1 MKLLHL
7 DSSLLGDA
15 SASRQLSRAIVERL
29 QRDLPGL
36 EAIYRDLD
44 AAPLPHLTGA
54 DLAAGRQP
62 ANGLDE
68 AASAVAKTNAAV
80 LQEFLDADIVVV
92 GAPMY
97 NLGVPSVLKAWID
110 RISIA
115 GVTFRYTE
123 KGPEGLAGGKRVVI
137 ASTRGGLYAEGSP
150 GAALDFQETYLRTVF
165 AFLGVTD
172 VQVVRAEGLALG
184 PEQRHASLQVALG
197 EPARQAA

>member
-1 MKLLHL
+1 MKLLHI

-15 SASRQLSRAIVERL
+15 SASRQLSRSIAQRL
-29 QRDLPGL
+29 QRDIPGL
-36 EAIYRDLD
+36 EATYRDLD

-54 DLAAGRQP
+54 DLASRQA

-68 AASAVAKTNAAV
+68 PVSAGARTNAAV
-80 LQEFLDADIVVV
+80 LQEFVDADIVVV

-97 NLGVPSVLKAWID
+97 NLGIPSVLKAWID

-123 KGPEGLAGGKRVVI
+123 KGPQGLAGGKRVVI
-137 ASTRGGLYAEGSP
+137 ASTRGGLYAAGSP

-172 VQVVRAEGLALG
+172 LQVIRAEGLALG
-184 PEQRHASLQVALG
+184 PEQREASLQAALG
-197 EPARQAA
+197 EPDRLAA

>member
-7 DSSLLGDA
+7 DSSLLGEG
-15 SASRQLSRAIVERL
+15 SASRQLTRSIVGRL
-29 QRDLPGL
+29 RRDHPGL
-36 EAIYRDLD
+36 DVGYRDLD
-44 AAPLPHLTGA
+44 TTPLAHLTGA
-54 DLAAGRQP
+54 ELAGARQP
-62 ANGLDE
+62 ADSLDK
-68 AASAVAKTNAAV
+68 AVGASVRTNAMV

-97 NLGVPSVLKAWID
+97 NFGVPSVLKAWID

-123 KGPEGLAGGKRVVI
+123 KGPVGLAGGKRVVI

-150 GAALDFQETYLRTVF
+150 GSALDFQETYLRTVF

-172 VQVVRAEGLALG
+172 VEVVRAEGLALG
-184 PEQRHASLQVALG
+184 PEQRQAALQAALG

>member
-1 MKLLHL
+1 MNLLHI
-7 DSSLLGDA
+7 DSSLLGEA
-15 SASRQLSRAIVERL
+15 SASRQLSRSIVERL
-29 QRDLPGL
+29 QREHPGL
-36 EAIYRDLD
+36 QATYRDLD
-44 AAPLPHLTGA
+44 AAPLPHWTGA
-54 DLAAGRQP
+54 DLAASRQP
-62 ANGLDE
+62 ANSPDE
-68 AASAVAKTNAAV
+68 PLSASAKTNAAV

-97 NLGVPSVLKAWID
+97 NLGVPSALKAWID

-123 KGPEGLAGGKRVVI
+123 HGPEGLAGGKRVVI

-150 GAALDFQETYLRTVF
+150 IAALDFQETYLRAVF

-172 VQVVRAEGLALG
+172 VQVVRAEGLALS
-184 PEQRHASLQVALG
+184 PEHRQAALQAALG

>member
-1 MKLLHL
+1 MNLLHI
-7 DSSLLGDA
+7 DSSLLGEA
-15 SASRQLSRAIVERL
+15 SASRQLSRSIVERL
-29 QRDLPGL
+29 QREHPGL
-36 EAIYRDLD
+36 QATYRDLD
-44 AAPLPHLTGA
+44 AAPLPHWTGT
-54 DLAAGRQP
+54 DLAASRQP
-62 ANGLDE
+62 ANSLDE
-68 AASAVAKTNAAV
+68 AISAGAKTNAAV

-123 KGPEGLAGGKRVVI
+123 HGPAGLAGGKRVVI

-150 GAALDFQETYLRTVF
+150 GSALDFQETYLRTVF

-184 PEQRHASLQVALG
+184 PEQRQAALQAALG
-197 EPARQAA
+197 EPDRQAA

>member
-1 MKLLHL
+1 MKLLHI
-7 DSSLLGDA
+7 DSSLLGEA
-15 SASRQLSRAIVERL
+15 SASRQLSRSIVERL
-29 QRDLPGL
+29 QREHPGL
-36 EAIYRDLD
+36 QTTYRDLD
-44 AAPLPHLTGA
+44 AAPLPHWTGT
-54 DLAAGRQP
+54 DF
-62 ANGLDE
+62 
-68 AASAVAKTNAAV
+68 AASRQAANSLDVDAGAKTNAAV
-80 LQEFLDADIVVV
+80 LQEFLDAEIVVV

-115 GVTFRYTE
+115 GATFRYTE
-123 KGPEGLAGGKRVVI
+123 HGPEGLAGGKRVVI

-150 GAALDFQETYLRTVF
+150 GSALDFQETYLRTVF

-184 PEQRHASLQVALG
+184 PEQRQAAMQAALG